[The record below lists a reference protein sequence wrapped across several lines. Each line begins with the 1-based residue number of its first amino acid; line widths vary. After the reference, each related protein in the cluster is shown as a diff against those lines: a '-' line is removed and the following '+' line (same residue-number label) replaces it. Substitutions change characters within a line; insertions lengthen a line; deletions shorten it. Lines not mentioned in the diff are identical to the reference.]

1 MSRWRCVECGTGTK
15 PDRENLCVSWKT
27 DRGSLEMEG
36 YMDGIES
43 VRYFLPEGHG
53 KEKNFKNL

>member
-1 MSRWRCVECGTGTK
+1 
-15 PDRENLCVSWKT
+15 
-27 DRGSLEMEG
+27 MEG

-53 KEKNFKNL
+53 KEKTLKFVKSQEE

>member
-1 MSRWRCVECGTGTK
+1 MRICAK
-15 PDRENLCVSWKT
+15 PDRENLCVSRKT